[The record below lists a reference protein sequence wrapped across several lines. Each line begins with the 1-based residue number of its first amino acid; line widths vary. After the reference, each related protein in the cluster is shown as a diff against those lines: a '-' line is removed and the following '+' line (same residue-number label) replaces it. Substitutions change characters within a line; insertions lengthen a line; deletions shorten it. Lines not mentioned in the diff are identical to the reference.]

1 MTYFATHDTPWD
13 RSKKG
18 NLWRRLDGAVL
29 VVGEKS
35 DGSYWAMRDR
45 EFIRGYFETLE
56 AAQHAAERNQPGED
70 EEPDPDDRWW
80 D

>member
-1 MTYFATHDTPWD
+1 MSYFATHDTSWD
-13 RSKKG
+13 RSRKG
-18 NLWRRLDGAVL
+18 NLWRRLNGSVL

-45 EFIRGYFETLE
+45 EFIKGYFDTLE
-56 AAQHAAERNQPGED
+56 AAQHAAERSPPGED

-80 D
+80 E